1 MLTASKFHHK
11 SSLAAVNNPQNR
23 IVWNADVVPETRFGD
38 EERRLMHL
46 VPAPAKNLINNAI
59 RKPTMTDDFQ
69 ADHTGLNL

>member
-1 MLTASKFHHK
+1 MNTRKEEREIT
-11 SSLAAVNNPQNR
+11 SSAVNNPQNR